1 MKLAGLIAVNIKKMP
16 SDWSSVDYVD
26 KSSGKFHRI
35 YKYKNKSCKS
45 VYIKSRLG
53 EHMAGYALIE
63 KDIRS
68 ALVWL
73 RKIKELVGDLD
84 GKKDGGF
91 SVNRDREKFNI
102 VKGLFVASLTFYG
115 KCFSKCDGR
124 PVKLERNQLE
134 EKYRAIHDQA
144 IAYRHNF
151 AAHSGA
157 MRLEF
162 ARIALV
168 VPEKVKHG
176 RDIPVNLYTEINQPD
191 LAWHSKDKELWF
203 IELLEHTQEMVKGKI
218 KKISD
223 KILNE
228 EVLPKGPASFFK

>member
-1 MKLAGLIAVNIKKMP
+1 MKLTGLIAVNVKNIP
-16 SDWSSVDYVD
+16 SGWTSVDYVD
-26 KSSGKFHRI
+26 KSNGKFHRI
-35 YKYKNKSCKS
+35 YKYKNKPCKS
-45 VYIKSRLG
+45 VYLKSRLS

-63 KDIRS
+63 KDLRS
-68 ALVWL
+68 SLVWL

-84 GKKDGGF
+84 TKKNGAF
-91 SVNRDREKFNI
+91 TVNRDRETFNI

-134 EKYRAIHDQA
+134 EKYRKIHDVA
-144 IAYRHNF
+144 ISYRHNF

-162 ARIALV
+162 AKIALV
-168 VPEKVKHG
+168 IPEKLKHG
-176 RDIPVNLYTEINQPD
+176 KEIPVNLYTEINQPD
-191 LAWHSKDKELWF
+191 LAWHNKDDELWF
-203 IELLEHTQEMVKGKI
+203 IELLEHAQLMVKAKI

-228 EVLPKGPASFFK
+228 EVLPKGPAGFFK